1 MARTLN
7 PLYGDYINDTTI
19 AKAAVSR
26 PGFVIA
32 PTFSQSAGPGNSIT
46 VTLTQDADLGIWA
59 WKTRWIQGQGSFN
72 FVEDSP
78 IAVVS
83 QDATANPYQLLV
95 ARWKWVQGP
104 LDVDAHPTGNYIS
117 AMDPIYEFEV
127 ATANDMPEDLLFN
140 PIAQP
145 TTSAQFGV
153 VLGTLDYGVF
163 SLQAATMLDL
173 AKLATQHMP
182 IASFIEI
189 ALAGT
194 GGVATHL
201 DWRGASSYSN
211 IGYGPEANGSGDI
224 VIFKDGY
231 YKITGVIQQLG
242 GGNIISDYTVKLNG
256 AVIGPSGNAS
266 GALYLYPFLW
276 AGKLQAGDV
285 ISMTYGTNAA
295 GGAAAFFAFERI

>member
-1 MARTLN
+1 
-7 PLYGDYINDTTI
+7 
-19 AKAAVSR
+19 
-26 PGFVIA
+26 
-32 PTFSQSAGPGNSIT
+32 
-46 VTLTQDADLGIWA
+46 
-59 WKTRWIQGQGSFN
+59 
-72 FVEDSP
+72 
-78 IAVVS
+78 
-83 QDATANPYQLLV
+83 
-95 ARWKWVQGP
+95 
-104 LDVDAHPTGNYIS
+104 
-117 AMDPIYEFEV
+117 
-127 ATANDMPEDLLFN
+127 
-140 PIAQP
+140 
-145 TTSAQFGV
+145 
-153 VLGTLDYGVF
+153 
-163 SLQAATMLDL
+163 MLDL

-182 IASFIEI
+182 VASFIEI

-224 VIFKDGY
+224 VILKDGY